1 MMYRV
6 KAIKNFTDKETGEHR
21 IKDVSVFDCTLERYT
36 FLKNNNAVVLV
47 EEIEELKE
55 EVLMPHPNDDVE
67 WVVPIKNETT
77 DKIAKVIFET
87 VQEKPKKK
95 KASKK

>member
-1 MMYRV
+1 MYRV

-21 IKDVSVFDCTLERYT
+21 VKDVSVFDCTLERYT

-47 EEIEELKE
+47 EEIIDEIIDEVVESEEINNIIDEVVE
-55 EVLMPHPNDDVE
+55 EVVE
-67 WVVPIKNETT
+67 EVIK
-77 DKIAKVIFET
+77 
-87 VQEKPKKK
+87 EKPKKK

>member
-6 KAIKNFTDKETGEHR
+6 KAIKNFNDSETGEHR
-21 IKDVSVFDCTLERYT
+21 VKDVSVFDCTLERYT

-47 EEIEELKE
+47 EEIKDEITE
-55 EVLMPHPNDDVE
+55 EVVE
-67 WVVPIKNETT
+67 EVFK
-77 DKIAKVIFET
+77 
-87 VQEKPKKK
+87 EKPKKK